1 MNAHS
6 DTKPEPELT
15 IGQLATAVGINV
27 ESVRYYQRIGLI
39 IEPRKP
45 EHGFRKYTKQ
55 TVERIMFIKRAQ
67 KLGFNLKE
75 IADLLALG
83 DGNCRD
89 VRISAE
95 KKREKIQKQIHDLQ
109 ALQDTLTQLI
119 NTCHSGKENQKCPIV
134 ETLLATNRV
143 ITE

>member
-1 MNAHS
+1 MSAPTR
-6 DTKPEPELT
+6 TKPGPELT
-15 IGQLATAVGINV
+15 IGQLAASVGINV
-27 ESVRYYQRIGLI
+27 ETIRYYQRIGLI
-39 IEPRKP
+39 NEPKKP

-55 TVERIMFIKRAQ
+55 NVERIMFIKRAQ

-83 DGNCRD
+83 DGHCRD

-95 KKREKIQKQIHDLQ
+95 KKREKIQQQIQDLQ

-134 ETLLATNRV
+134 ETLLAQ
-143 ITE
+143 

>member
-6 DTKPEPELT
+6 NTKPEPELT
-15 IGQLATAVGINV
+15 IGQLAAAVGINV
-27 ESVRYYQRIGLI
+27 ETVRYYQRIGLVN
-39 IEPRKP
+39 EPRKP
-45 EHGFRKYTKQ
+45 EHGFRKYTNQ

-109 ALQDTLTQLI
+109 ALQDTLTLLI

-134 ETLLATNRV
+134 ETLLAQ
-143 ITE
+143 